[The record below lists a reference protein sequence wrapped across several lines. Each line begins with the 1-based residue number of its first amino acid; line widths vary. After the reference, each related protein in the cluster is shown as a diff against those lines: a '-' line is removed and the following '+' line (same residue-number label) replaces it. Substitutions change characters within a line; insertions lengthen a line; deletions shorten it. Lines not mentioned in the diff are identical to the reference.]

1 MRKRLERFLF
11 GLRPRKE
18 WLVPPGLRL
27 PWGLLNPK
35 DLEMPDPGRQYMEDS
50 LKHMNPEFLRRMQQ
64 MQRPTSRSS
73 ENQSYWRNR
82 RLINSGK
89 IPTSLLV

>member
-1 MRKRLERFLF
+1 MTPEMRKKLEQFLF
-11 GLRPRKE
+11 GLRPRGE

-27 PWGLLNPK
+27 PWDLIRPK
-35 DLEMPDPGRQYMEDS
+35 DLYEDKFSNQYRS
-50 LKHMNPEFLRRMQQ
+50 RMG
-64 MQRPTSRSS
+64 MPTSRSS

-89 IPTSLLV
+89 IPAKSYLV